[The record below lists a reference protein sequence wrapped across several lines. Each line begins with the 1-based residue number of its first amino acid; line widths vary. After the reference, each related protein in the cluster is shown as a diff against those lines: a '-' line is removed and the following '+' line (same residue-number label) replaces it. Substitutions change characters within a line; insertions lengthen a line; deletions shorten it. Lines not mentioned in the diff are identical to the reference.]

1 MKSIVT
7 LIFLPLVCIIPQFTH
22 ASELDEVAK
31 ILNDVTGKKVRN
43 YSTRDFG
50 REKYLNALSVLIP
63 AEPFTLYQNR
73 PEYEQQLRLIRN
85 RLPKGFV
92 AFIGTTNHLG
102 TSGEKGIEIVV
113 APGEDQFAIL
123 ETAATDAVNYDMVT
137 DDLIEKLEVWD
148 SKYGI
153 DIWQAETDTIQLKL
167 LKLPKD
173 VKSFAEEVYKFCP
186 DIVDQGIGT
195 VSALEKE
202 IKRTK
207 ELFLWWD

>member
-1 MKSIVT
+1 MKHIVAIILLASLGSIA
-7 LIFLPLVCIIPQFTH
+7 QFTY
-22 ASELDEVAK
+22 ANELDEVAK
-31 ILNDVTGKKVRN
+31 ILADVTGKKVRN

-50 REKYLNALSVLIP
+50 REKYLHARSVLIP
-63 AEPFTLYQNR
+63 AEPFALYQNR
-73 PEYEQQLRLIRN
+73 TKYEQLLRLIQT

-102 TSGEKGIEIVV
+102 SSGEKGIEIVV
-113 APGEDQFAIL
+113 APGDDQFAII
-123 ETAATDAVNYDMVT
+123 ETAATDAVNYDMST
-137 DDLIEKLEVWD
+137 NDLIDKLEVWD

-173 VKSFAEEVYKFCP
+173 LKSFAQEVYTFCP
-186 DIVDQGIGT
+186 DIVDQGTGT

-202 IKRTK
+202 IRRTK